1 MLRSFFGS
9 NQPVV
14 LFGLLPVALVVI
26 VLAYFYGSPTPALLA
41 GPAYD
46 LLFEPVNEW
55 PVVSLLLGM
64 LVILGGALLLNGIF
78 NEHEFGQKT
87 NYLPA
92 LVYFV
97 FGVSSLQWIYF
108 NPVLLANVFL
118 LLSLRRLFR
127 IYRISN
133 ATGMLYDA
141 GIFSVMAILVYPP
154 VIFCI
159 PFLWVGMTRLRSA
172 TFREWLVPAAGLAT
186 PTLYVMAA
194 YWWYGTIPGL
204 EEFMDFQSRFTFGID
219 AGNSKVNWFAIFLA
233 ASLVPAAL
241 GLVVFVG
248 GMASS
253 TVHRKN
259 TKRAFLWFGFFQFV
273 AFVYTGLLAAP
284 DVGSLALLAVPIA
297 VFASRFF
304 ALERKAL
311 LINAVFFAWFALAV
325 VRMLY
330 SGIL

>member
-1 MLRSFFGS
+1 MLRSIFGS

-14 LFGLLPVALVVI
+14 LLALLPLGLLVA
-26 VLAYFYGSPTPALLA
+26 VLSYFYGSPTPAQLA

-46 LLFEPVNEW
+46 LLFAPVNQW
-55 PVVSLLLGM
+55 PALSLLLGI

-92 LVYFV
+92 FVYFV
-97 FGVSSLQWIYF
+97 FGISSLQWVYF

-118 LLSLRRLFR
+118 LFSLRRLFR

-141 GIFSVMAILVYPP
+141 GVFSVMAILVYPP

-186 PTLYVMAA
+186 PTFYVIAA
-194 YWWYGTIPGL
+194 YWWFGASPGL
-204 EEFMDFQSRFTFGID
+204 EEFMDFQGRFTFGID

-233 ASLVPAAL
+233 ASLVPTFL

-273 AFVYTGLLAAP
+273 AFVYTGLLASP

-304 ALERKAL
+304 ALERRAV
-311 LINAVFFAWFALAV
+311 LINAVFYVWLALAV
-325 VRMLY
+325 VRILH